1 MFPYKE
7 DDLKERVHLRKEND
21 VYFPQIMLYT
31 QPQRH
36 RFAEALVARYGGRP
50 SDALSAV
57 ASAFQLLFV

>member
-21 VYFPQIMLYT
+21 VCFPQMMLYT

-50 SDALSAV
+50 SK
-57 ASAFQLLFV
+57 